1 MNCHMSKTSG
11 TLYSNRFD
19 DEPGTLEPRSFSPSA
34 RRKRGIS
41 VDAGYSSIESWLL
54 KRLRRSLRDL
64 PIRVTI
70 GRPEEFSSAPGAAG
84 IVMVSIADLRT
95 LAGLLVSPEIAFGDG
110 YTDGRIVVNGD
121 LVKLIEQ
128 VIRLMRVTKP
138 EGWCRRVSSQWLQ
151 RVQANTITGSARNI
165 HHHYDLTT
173 DFYRL
178 WLDSQL
184 VYTCGYFASPSVSL
198 EQAQVAKMDY
208 VCRKLQLQPGETVVE
223 AGCGWGALALH
234 MAKNYGVKVK
244 AFNISKEQIL
254 VARESAKSEG
264 LSNQV
269 EFVEDDYRNIAGRCD
284 AFVSVGMLEHVGAE
298 NYRDLGRV
306 IHRSIGDSG
315 RGLLH
320 FIGRNRPATFS
331 PWIRKRIFPGAYIPA
346 LREVMNLLEPWNFSV
361 LDVENLRFHY
371 EKTLEHWLT
380 RFEASTPRITEMFGP
395 EFVRAWRLYLAGS
408 IAAFRVGTLQLFQV
422 SFVGCSCRHIPWT
435 RGYLYAEQTQAKE
448 QPEWT
453 HAIS

>member
-1 MNCHMSKTSG
+1 MSKNSDTLHSDLFNEKPGPLQLRTSSQTAG
-11 TLYSNRFD
+11 ELRVVSAASN
-19 DEPGTLEPRSFSPSA
+19 
-34 RRKRGIS
+34 
-41 VDAGYSSIESWLL
+41 YSIEGWLL
-54 KRLRRSLRDL
+54 KHLRRSIPDL
-64 PIRVTI
+64 PIRFKV
-70 GRPEEFSSAPGAAG
+70 GRHEEFSLSPGTAAVAT
-84 IVMVSIADLRT
+84 ISVADLRT
-95 LAGLLVSPEIAFGDG
+95 LAGLLFSPDIAFGDG
-110 YTDGRIVVNGD
+110 YTDGRIVVDGD
-121 LVKLIEQ
+121 LVQLMEH
-128 VIRLMRVTKP
+128 VIRLMHLTRS
-138 EGWCRRVSSQWLQ
+138 EGWCRRVSSRWLQ
-151 RVQANTITGSARNI
+151 RVQANTIAGSARNI

-184 VYTCGYFASPSVSL
+184 VYTCGYFPSPSASL
-198 EQAQVAKMDY
+198 EEAQVAKMDY
-208 VCRKLQLQPGETVVE
+208 VCRKLQIQPGETVVE

-254 VARESAKSEG
+254 VAREHASSEG
-264 LSNQV
+264 LTNQV
-269 EFVEDDYRNIAGRCD
+269 EFIKDDYRNVAARCD
-284 AFVSVGMLEHVGAE
+284 VFVSVGMLEHVGAE

-306 IHRSIGDSG
+306 IHRTIGESG

-331 PWIRKRIFPGAYIPA
+331 PWIRKRIFPGAYTPA
-346 LREVMNLLEPWNFSV
+346 LREVVNLLEPWNFSV

-380 RFEASTPRITEMFGP
+380 RFEASTGTITKMFGP

-422 SFVGCSCRHIPWT
+422 SFAGPSCRHIPWT
-435 RGYLYAEQTQAKE
+435 RAHLYAGQTQAKE
-448 QPEWT
+448 APEWT
-453 HAIS
+453 HATF